1 MSTVRMREGENEF
14 VGGIVFH
21 KRAKIILESLPVGSK
36 LTIDLNNYY
45 LDSSVIG
52 TLLAIHASCRKKNCD
67 MELINI
73 SPQTLRIMKL
83 SGLDRILELKPDEKE
98 TPKA

>member
-1 MSTVRMREGENEF
+1 MSTVKMHEGENEF

-21 KRAKIILESLPVGSK
+21 KRAKRILETLPVGSK
-36 LTIDLNNYY
+36 LTLDLNNYY

-52 TLLAIHASCRKKNCD
+52 TLLAIHASCLKKGCE

-73 SPQTLRIMKL
+73 SPQTLKIVSL
-83 SGLDRILELKPDEKE
+83 SGLDKILDINPSE
-98 TPKA
+98 TGPAQ